1 MLLSLRYANII
12 FLYDIQFTEAN
23 NIQKFVL
30 ILFFVLQGIEEGL
43 TQMCKCSN
51 DPRNLA
57 VWNFPLDI
65 TFKSTNPHGCKS
77 KLKLISLDALCNTH
91 KCERHKKK
99 YKSVKNRV
107 LHFPNY
113 K

>member
-1 MLLSLRYANII
+1 MLFA
-12 FLYDIQFTEAN
+12 EAN

-30 ILFFVLQGIEEGL
+30 LICIICSNYSSLLQGIEEGL

-57 VWNFPLDI
+57 VWNFPLNI

-77 KLKLISLDALCNTH
+77 KLRFYFIYYYFYFCCMH
-91 KCERHKKK
+91 
-99 YKSVKNRV
+99 YI
-107 LHFPNY
+107 
-113 K
+113 